1 MITPRDLDCLL
12 IPYVLFH
19 INVGVT
25 EVPFN
30 RRNIAGFLDE
40 VPTHAM
46 AGVMKRVA
54 PYPGQ
59 FANLIPNRVDHLLI
73 SSFREI

>member
-1 MITPRDLDCLL
+1 M
-12 IPYVLFH
+12 
-19 INVGVT
+19 T
-25 EVPFN
+25 ELPLN

-59 FANLIPNRVDHLLI
+59 FANLIPNRVDHLRVETTVAVGI
-73 SSFREI
+73 GGQ